1 VILTDIAFCTQIV
14 LNRHANSPESLDL
27 QGAPGL
33 SFLLTLGAGMFCRN
47 FLFRLFREKGGFF
60 RLFCMAVLLCSKK
73 CKPAWRNDLA
83 INIKLTAATYGG
95 FHTYF
100 KYQTENYDTVIS
112 ALAESSMSI
121 LGTADGVG
129 EERRRH
135 VTCN

>member
-1 VILTDIAFCTQIV
+1 VKRGAFFAFFAWLYCSV
-14 LNRHANSPESLDL
+14 RKSVSLH
-27 QGAPGL
+27 G
-33 SFLLTLGAGMFCRN
+33 GM
-47 FLFRLFREKGGFF
+47 
-60 RLFCMAVLLCSKK
+60 
-73 CKPAWRNDLA
+73 A

-121 LGTADGVG
+121 LETAGGVG

>member
-1 VILTDIAFCTQIV
+1 MK
-14 LNRHANSPESLDL
+14 R
-27 QGAPGL
+27 
-33 SFLLTLGAGMFCRN
+33 
-47 FLFRLFREKGGFF
+47 GGFF
-60 RLFCMAVLLCSKK
+60 RLFCMAVLLCSKR

-100 KYQTENYDTVIS
+100 KYQTDNYDTVIS

-121 LGTADGVG
+121 LGTAGGVG

>member
-1 VILTDIAFCTQIV
+1 
-14 LNRHANSPESLDL
+14 
-27 QGAPGL
+27 
-33 SFLLTLGAGMFCRN
+33 MK
-47 FLFRLFREKGGFF
+47 KGGFF

-121 LGTADGVG
+121 LGTAGGVG

-135 VTCN
+135 VTCNEITIMIILIQFIANTGKKKTPHLFSCIALGCYQ